1 MKNQTECPTNS
12 YRYHSGTMRNIDR
25 SKKSKLKQS
34 NLKGGIHS
42 VKSNEKIIIGRKLL
56 PEMQCNNVPCQKK
69 NKNYQNSEIV
79 QQKSFQSNENNL
91 METRINDF
99 SHRSNVSVKSDS
111 SKEGIIKCKSKMI
124 SSRIVLENLTPNES
138 QQDVTGI
145 TKVVLSKGQKILLTK
160 QIAAL
165 QRKSRTTTPVN
176 SEKPKISLTLSEI
189 KRKIRSIRF
198 PLVILA
204 KDQLSSE
211 IRVENYDPPQF
222 AGLDEHIW
230 PFMRFWR
237 GNSDENLQ
245 NSSNKKTNYYSNLNS
260 EPLNTNEHYNNEKDQ
275 NINLPIKKKE
285 TSLRIKSI
293 HKIKNR
299 MMQFMHKKNYLDNE
313 VCYNNNNGQT
323 VDIGVNTV
331 NNLISL
337 KRYSTELRK
346 DTEITK
352 KNSTSITYAKTKGK
366 WASDFIENVIQKI
379 KNGVYYSYDD
389 KAENREPCKSKLF
402 F

>member
-1 MKNQTECPTNS
+1 
-12 YRYHSGTMRNIDR
+12 MRNIDR
-25 SKKSKLKQS
+25 SKKSKSKQS

-42 VKSNEKIIIGRKLL
+42 VKSNDKIIIGRKLL
-56 PEMQCNNVPCQKK
+56 PEMQCNNVPCQNK
-69 NKNYQNSEIV
+69 NKNYQNSKIV
-79 QQKSFQSNENNL
+79 HQKSFESNKNNL
-91 METRINDF
+91 METSLSNNVNINQNQINDF
-99 SHRSNVSVKSDS
+99 SNRSNVSVKSDS

-165 QRKSRTTTPVN
+165 QRKSRTTTPVS

-204 KDQLSSE
+204 KDQLSSA

-230 PFMRFWR
+230 PFMRLWS
-237 GNSDENLQ
+237 GKSDENLE
-245 NSSNKKTNYYSNLNS
+245 NSSNNKINYYSNLTS
-260 EPLNTNEHYNNEKDQ
+260 EALNTNEDQ
-275 NINLPIKKKE
+275 NINLLINKKE
-285 TSLRIKSI
+285 KSLIKVKSI

-299 MMQFMHKKNYLDNE
+299 MMQFVHKKTCVDNE
-313 VCYNNNNGQT
+313 VCYNINNGQT

-337 KRYSTELRK
+337 KRYSTESRK

-352 KNSTSITYAKTKGK
+352 KNSTSISYAKTKRK

-389 KAENREPCKSKLF
+389 KAENREPCKSK
-402 F
+402 